1 MRTTYRDQL
10 VWAEIESVAIGLTE
24 TSVSFW
30 RSRKRTLREGLVTIP
45 RSEIRQVTTKKGDI
59 SVSELQA
66 YQHVT
71 HIQIPFW
78 LAVEHGL
85 KYED

>member
-1 MRTTYRDQL
+1 MKTTYRDQL
-10 VWAEIESVAIGLTE
+10 VWAEIEGVAMGLTE

-30 RSRKRTLREGLVTIP
+30 RRNKRTASQSIITIP
-45 RSEIRQVTTKKGDI
+45 RSEIRQVTTKNGDI
-59 SVSELQA
+59 PVSELQA

-71 HIQIPFW
+71 HIQIPFG